1 MLKISRESEVS
12 LINILIDQDVIS
24 GKDLPNIKKLS
35 NEGEKTQLEAVFEL
49 KLTDEERILDL
60 LVKDQSLETIDLSTI
75 EASEELQKILPA
87 NYINMNFIAP
97 FKIDEN
103 GKTLHIAISDIS
115 KLSLMRNLK
124 TITKKNIEL
133 HAAKVSQISEFI
145 EKLLKDNKTTTAS
158 IRATNQEKK
167 EQRERTK
174 TFDSDLADAGEV
186 LEKEPEE
193 DIEALENE
201 SEVIKFST
209 AVVAEAIALGA
220 SDIHIEP
227 FRFSSRVRYRADGM
241 LVAQEKFSKFLHDN
255 YGAVVTRFKIMGKLD
270 IAERRL
276 PQDGA
281 IPFKMK
287 GKVVDLRL
295 SILPT
300 ATNERIVMR
309 ILNKDAGDIS
319 LEQLNFDETDL
330 KNLRKAIHGTQ
341 GLVLVTGPTGSGKT
355 TTLYSILKEVSKPH
369 LNILTAEDPVEYE
382 LDGVAQVQVREDIG
396 YDFAKALRSFLR
408 QDPEIILVGEM
419 RDKETVDIG
428 LKAALTGHLVFST
441 LHTNDAPSTIT
452 RLQNMGTPDY
462 LISAAVTL
470 VLAQRLARKTC
481 GECREADP
489 DVSPKALADFG
500 FTVEQASRAKVQRG
514 KGCAKCKNSGYKGR
528 MGIYEILMITK
539 QIKEAILRKATT
551 PEIKKIALG
560 EGFRTMQDMGRELIL
575 TGDLNFREF
584 DRVLSLE
591 Q

>member
-1 MLKISRESEVS
+1 MINISRESEIN
-12 LINILIDQDVIS
+12 LINILIDQDIIS
-24 GKDLPNIKKLS
+24 GKDLAEIKKVS
-35 NEGEKTQLEAVFEL
+35 SDGNKSQLDAVFEL
-49 KLTDEERILDL
+49 NLTDEQKILDL
-60 LVKDQSLETIDLSTI
+60 LVQDQSLDVVDLKSIPIT
-75 EASEELQKILPA
+75 EELKAVLPS

-97 FKIDEN
+97 FKIE
-103 GKTLHIAISDIS
+103 GKVLHIAISDIS
-115 KLSLMRNLK
+115 KLSLMRNLR
-124 TITKKNIEL
+124 TITKMDIEL
-133 HAAKVSQISEFI
+133 HAAKVTDISNFVDQLLAGGENTI
-145 EKLLKDNKTTTAS
+145 SDIRQTNAEK
-158 IRATNQEKK
+158 
-167 EQRERTK
+167 TK
-174 TFDSDLADAGEV
+174 TFDYDVDEQAEV
-186 LEKEPEE
+186 LEKPPEE
-193 DIEALENE
+193 DIEAIENE

-209 AVVAEAIALGA
+209 AVVAEAIKSGV

-227 FRFSSRVRYRADGM
+227 YRFTSRVRYRLDGI
-241 LVAQEKFSKFLHDN
+241 LQEQEQFKKFLHSN

-281 IPFKMK
+281 IPFKID

-309 ILNKDAGDIS
+309 VLNKDAGDIS
-319 LEQLNFDETDL
+319 LEQLNFEETDL

-382 LDGVAQVQVREDIG
+382 LDGVGQVQIKDDIG
-396 YDFAKALRSFLR
+396 FNFSTALRSFLR

-462 LISAAVTL
+462 LISAAVSL

-481 GECREADP
+481 SECRVP
-489 DVSPKALADFG
+489 DDDITPKALADFG
-500 FTVEQASRAKVQRG
+500 FTVEQASRAKVQKG
-514 KGCAKCKNSGYKGR
+514 KGCPKCKDTGYKGR
-528 MGIYEILMITK
+528 MGIYEILNVTK
-539 QIKEAILRKATT
+539 PIKEAILRKATT
-551 PEIKKIALG
+551 PELKEIASN

-584 DRVLSLE
+584 DRVLSGE
-591 Q
+591 